1 MQLYV
6 QQACPEQRRYC
17 IYYLETDEKV
27 NQQLLDNQMNRTLL
41 YFKPTFP
48 SALTSPNC
56 GEHHGTMTHLINCR
70 IMANKLI

>member
-6 QQACPEQRRYC
+6 PQACSEQRRFY

-41 YFKPTFP
+41 YFQ
-48 SALTSPNC
+48 A
-56 GEHHGTMTHLINCR
+56 
-70 IMANKLI
+70 